1 MISDAISHIKNFIT
15 SAAQK
20 TAKLSVF
27 VWGKCKEY
35 ATVCKSVV
43 LKAVDFVKKLYN
55 KFLSYPK
62 YVKVSVISAVS
73 VFVLFIGLSCAG
85 VRFGFK
91 VNYEGDFIA
100 TVKNKA
106 QFGRAVSLVEDRV
119 SGEDVKGAVGTP
131 DYSLIITHTSK
142 VSKDEDIANQIIEK
156 SSKIVSATAVMVE
169 DEHIGTVHTDKINAY
184 LEELYNKSKPE
195 GVECTVGFEGN
206 VKFEEGYFVLSDV
219 KEVSDISD
227 KLSALTVKAVATV
240 TSDVSVNYNTITN
253 TTNKKS
259 VGYKQVQ
266 VKGQKGVNRITE
278 EIVYINGVESSRKT
292 ISTMVVSKPVD
303 EVVLVGNAKATASK
317 SEITMAKNS
326 GFIFPLPKGTW
337 QVSAWW
343 GDGRNHQ
350 AIDIRAPKGTSIFA
364 VADGTVIDTG
374 YTNSYGYYV
383 KIRHNNGITTMYAH
397 ASQICIK
404 EGEAVKQGDVIA
416 LVGRTGN
423 ATGNHLHFEVIVN
436 GVLKNP
442 APYLGL
448 YK

>member
-1 MISDAISHIKNFIT
+1 MISDVISHIKSFAV
-15 SAAQK
+15 SG
-20 TAKLSVF
+20 AKKIAKASVF
-27 VWGKCKEY
+27 AFRKCKEY
-35 ATVCKSVV
+35 AFVCKNVG
-43 LKAVDFVKKLYN
+43 VKLIGIAKELYN
-55 KFLSYPK
+55 KFLCCPK
-62 YVKVSVISAVS
+62 CVKVSILSAVS

-91 VNYEGDFIA
+91 VNYEGNMIA

-106 QFGRAVSLVEDRV
+106 QFGRAVAMVEDKV
-119 SGEDVKGAVGTP
+119 NGEDVKGAVSTP

-156 SSKIVSATAVMVE
+156 SKGIVSATAVMVE
-169 DEHIGTVHTDKINAY
+169 DEHIATVHTDKINAY

-195 GVECTVGFEGN
+195 GVECQVGFEGN
-206 VKFEEGYFVLSDV
+206 VKFQEGYFVLSDV
-219 KEVSDISD
+219 KEVSDVSD

-240 TSDVSVNYNTITN
+240 TSEVSVNYNTITN
-253 TTNKKS
+253 TTDKKS

-266 VKGQKGVNRITE
+266 VKGQKGVNKVTE

-292 ISTMVVSKPVD
+292 LSTMVVTKPVD

-326 GFIFPLPKGTW
+326 GFMFPLPKGTW

-343 GDGRNHQ
+343 GDCRIHQ
-350 AIDIRAPKGTSIFA
+350 ALDIRAPKGTSIFA

-383 KIRHNNGITTMYAH
+383 KVRHNNGIVTMYAH
-397 ASQICIK
+397 ASQVCVK
-404 EGEAVKQGDVIA
+404 RGETVKQGDVIA

-436 GVLKNP
+436 GVIKNP

-448 YK
+448 Y

>member
-1 MISDAISHIKNFIT
+1 MVKDVISHIKGFAISFANKF
-15 SAAQK
+15 
-20 TAKLSVF
+20 AKASVNAF
-27 VWGKCKEY
+27 NKCKEWFEI
-35 ATVCKSVV
+35 CKKTTLKLIAVV
-43 LKAVDFVKKLYN
+43 KEIYN
-55 KFLSYPK
+55 KFLCYPK
-62 YVKVSVISAVS
+62 YVKISVLSAVS
-73 VFVLFIGLSCAG
+73 VFVLFVGLSCAG

-91 VNYEGDFIA
+91 VNYEGNTIA
-100 TVKNKA
+100 TIKNKA
-106 QFGRAVSLVEDRV
+106 QFNRAVSLVEDKV
-119 SGEDVKGAVGTP
+119 NGEDVKSAVGNP
-131 DYSLIITHTSK
+131 DYSLVITHTSK

-156 SSKIVSATAVMVE
+156 SSKIVSATAVIIE
-169 DEHIGTVHTDKINAY
+169 DEHIGTVATDKINTY
-184 LEELYNKSKPE
+184 VDELYNKSKPE
-195 GVECTVGFEGN
+195 GVECKVGFEGN

-219 KEVSDISD
+219 KEVSDVSD

-240 TSDVSVNYNTITN
+240 TSEVSVNYNTITN
-253 TTNKKS
+253 TTDKKS

-266 VKGQKGVNRITE
+266 VKGQKGVNKVTE

-292 ISTMVVSKPVD
+292 LSTMVVTKPVD

-326 GFIFPLPKGTW
+326 GFMFPLPKGTW

-350 AIDIRAPKGTSIFA
+350 ALDIRAPKGTSIFA

-383 KIRHNNGITTMYAH
+383 KVRHNNGIVTMYAH
-397 ASQICIK
+397 ASQVCVK
-404 EGEAVKQGDVIA
+404 RGETVKQGDVIA

-436 GVLKNP
+436 GVIKNP

-448 YK
+448 Y

>member
-1 MISDAISHIKNFIT
+1 MISDVISHIKNFAVSVANKI
-15 SAAQK
+15 
-20 TAKLSVF
+20 AKASVF
-27 VWGKCKEY
+27 AWGKSKEY
-35 ATVCKSVV
+35 ARACKI
-43 LKAVDFVKKLYN
+43 LAVKLVAAARDAYDKFV
-55 KFLSYPK
+55 SYPK
-62 YVKVSVISAVS
+62 YVKISVLSAVS
-73 VFVLFIGLSCAG
+73 VFVLFVTLSCAG

-91 VNYEGDFIA
+91 VNYEGNMIA

-106 QFGRAVSLVEDRV
+106 QFNRAVVLVEAQV
-119 SGEDVKGAVGTP
+119 NGEDVKSAVSKP
-131 DYSLIITHTSK
+131 DYSLVITHTSK
-142 VSKDEDIANQIIEK
+142 VSKNEDIANQIIEK
-156 SSKIVSATAVMVE
+156 SKGIVSATAVKIE
-169 DEHIGTVHTDKINAY
+169 DEHIGTVDTDKINAY
-184 LEELYNKSKPE
+184 VNELYNKSKPE
-195 GVECTVGFEGN
+195 GVECQVGFEGN

-219 KEVSDISD
+219 KEVSEISD

-240 TSDVSVNYNTITN
+240 TSEVSVNFNTITN
-253 TTNKKS
+253 TTDKKS

-266 VKGQKGVNRITE
+266 VKGQKGVNKVTE
-278 EIVYINGVESSRKT
+278 EIVYINGVESGRKT
-292 ISTMVVSKPVD
+292 LSTLVVTKPVD
-303 EVVLVGNAKATASK
+303 EVVLVGSAKATASK
-317 SEITMAKNS
+317 SEITMAKKS
-326 GFIFPLPKGTW
+326 GFMFPLPKGTW

-350 AIDIRAPKGTSIFA
+350 ALDIRAPKGTSIFA

-397 ASQICIK
+397 ASQLCAK
-404 EGEAVKQGDVIA
+404 RGETVKQGDVIA

-448 YK
+448 Y

>member
-1 MISDAISHIKNFIT
+1 MISDVISHIKSFAVKCI
-15 SAAQK
+15 SSV
-20 TAKLSVF
+20 AKISVF
-27 VWGKCKEY
+27 AFSKCKEY
-35 ATVCKSVV
+35 ACVCKNVAAK
-43 LKAVDFVKKLYN
+43 LIGIVKELYN
-55 KFLSYPK
+55 KFLGCPK
-62 YVKVSVISAVS
+62 YVKISVLSAVS

-91 VNYEGDFIA
+91 VNYEGNMIA

-106 QFGRAVSLVEDRV
+106 QFNRAVSLVEAQV
-119 SGEDVKGAVGTP
+119 SGEDVKGAVSTP
-131 DYSLIITHTSK
+131 DYSLVITHTSK
-142 VSKDEDIANQIIEK
+142 VSKDEEIANQIIEK
-156 SSKIVSATAVMVE
+156 SEGIVSATAVIVE
-169 DEHIGTVHTDKINAY
+169 DEHIATVDTDKINAY
-184 LEELYNKSKPE
+184 LDELYNKSKPE
-195 GVECTVGFEGN
+195 GVECQVGFEGN
-206 VKFEEGYFVLSDV
+206 VKFLEGYFVLSDV
-219 KEVSDISD
+219 KEVSEISD

-240 TSDVSVNYNTITN
+240 TSEVSVNYNTITN
-253 TTNKKS
+253 TTDKKS

-266 VKGQKGVNRITE
+266 VKGQKGVNKVTE

-292 ISTMVVSKPVD
+292 LSTMVVTKPVD

-326 GFIFPLPKGTW
+326 GFMFPLPKGTW

-350 AIDIRAPKGTSIFA
+350 ALDIRAPKGTSIFA

-383 KIRHNNGITTMYAH
+383 KVRHNNGITTMYAH
-397 ASQICIK
+397 ASQVCVK
-404 EGEAVKQGDVIA
+404 RGETVKQGDVIA

-448 YK
+448 Y

>member
-1 MISDAISHIKNFIT
+1 MISDAVSHIKNF
-15 SAAQK
+15 AVLG
-20 TAKLSVF
+20 AKKISKASVF
-27 VWGKCKEY
+27 AFGKCKEY
-35 ATVCKSVV
+35 ACVCKNV
-43 LKAVDFVKKLYN
+43 AVKLIGIVKELYN
-55 KFLSYPK
+55 KFLGCPK
-62 YVKVSVISAVS
+62 YVKISVLSAVS
-73 VFVLFIGLSCAG
+73 VFVLFITLSCAG

-91 VNYEGDFIA
+91 VNYEGNMIA
-100 TVKNKA
+100 TVKNKS
-106 QFGRAVSLVEDRV
+106 QFNRALVLVEDKVR
-119 SGEDVKGAVGTP
+119 GEDVKGVVSSP
-131 DYSLIITHTSK
+131 DYSLVITHTSK

-169 DEHIGTVHTDKINAY
+169 DEHIATVDTDEINAY
-184 LEELYNKSKPE
+184 VDELYNKSKPE
-195 GVECTVGFEGN
+195 GVECQVGFEGN
-206 VKFEEGYFVLSDV
+206 VKFLEGYFVLSDV
-219 KEVSDISD
+219 KEVSDVSD

-240 TSDVSVNYNTITN
+240 TSEVSVDFNTITN
-253 TTNKKS
+253 TTDKKS

-266 VKGQKGVNRITE
+266 VKGQKGINKVTE

-292 ISTMVVSKPVD
+292 LSTMVVTKPVD

-317 SEITMAKNS
+317 SEITKAKNS

-350 AIDIRAPKGTSIFA
+350 ALDIRAPKGTSIFA

-397 ASQICIK
+397 ASQVCVK
-404 EGEAVKQGDVIA
+404 RGETVKQGDVIA

-448 YK
+448 Y